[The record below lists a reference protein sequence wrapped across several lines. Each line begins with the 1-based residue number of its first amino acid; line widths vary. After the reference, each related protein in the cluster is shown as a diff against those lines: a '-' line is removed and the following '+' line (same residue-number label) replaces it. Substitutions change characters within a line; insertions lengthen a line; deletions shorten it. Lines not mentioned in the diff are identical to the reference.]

1 VKILSIGCSLVLL
14 TASVSMSR
22 ADQPAN
28 QPVRV
33 PFDLLVTKH
42 ITVRI
47 KINGKGPY
55 RMIFDTGAPVSI
67 LNTRTAK
74 KTGLLSNTGAQGGFN
89 LFGSI
94 DQVKIKKLEIGDLKA
109 EGVPV
114 IVMDHP
120 TIELVSKAFGPI
132 EGIIG
137 FPFFARYRMTLDY
150 QSKEMT
156 FEPNGY
162 EPRDIIQALT
172 TLLIQTDKPMAKVLA
187 PAGVWGLRVDKEA
200 KDEEPGIHISA
211 VLPESPAAKA
221 GLCVGDRLLSL
232 DDRWTDSVADCYSA
246 AEHVKSGTPSSVR
259 VLRDGK
265 QIEMVITPAAG
276 F

>member
-1 VKILSIGCSLVLL
+1 MILSIGCFLILL
-14 TASVSMSR
+14 ATYPATVQ
-22 ADQPAN
+22 ADHPGDV
-28 QPVRV
+28 PVRV

-42 ITVRI
+42 ITVKI

-67 LNTRTAK
+67 LNTRTAR
-74 KTGLLSNTGAQGGFN
+74 KTGLLSNTGTAGGFS

-120 TIELVSKAFGPI
+120 TIELVSKAWGPI

-150 QSKEMT
+150 QAKEMT
-156 FEPNGY
+156 FVPNGY

-172 TLLIQTDKPMAKVLA
+172 TLLIQTDKPMTRVLA
-187 PAGVWGLRVDKEA
+187 PAGVWGLCVDKDS
-200 KDEEPGIHISA
+200 KDEEPGVRISL
-211 VLPESPAAKA
+211 VLAESPAAKA
-221 GLCVGDRLLSL
+221 GLRVGDRLLSL
-232 DDRWTDSVADCYSA
+232 DDRWTDSVVDCYAA
-246 AEHVKSGTPSSVR
+246 AEHVKFGTSSLVR
-259 VLRDGK
+259 ITRDGK
-265 QIEMVITPAAG
+265 EIELVITPAAG